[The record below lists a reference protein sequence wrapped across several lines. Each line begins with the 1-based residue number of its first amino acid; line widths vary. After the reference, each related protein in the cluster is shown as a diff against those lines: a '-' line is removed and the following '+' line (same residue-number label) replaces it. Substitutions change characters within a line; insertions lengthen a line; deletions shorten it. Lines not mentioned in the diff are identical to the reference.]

1 VRLLVTRPE
10 PDAERTAAALRHA
23 GHQVDL
29 AALLR
34 IETIAD
40 AQLGTGPWSALA
52 VTSANALRAIASH
65 PRRADLEGL
74 RVFAVGRRTA
84 AAARAA
90 GFADV
95 VAAGGDVQAMA
106 QRLRE
111 WAQGEQG
118 EHGEQD
124 ESNGEQEGRERDPLL
139 YLAGQDRSGDL
150 AGDLAAAGHRVRTVA
165 VYRAIKA
172 DRFPPA
178 IDAALAAGQIEG
190 VLHFSRRS
198 AEAYVDCARAAAL
211 LERALVPVHYC
222 VSRQIAEPLAA
233 AGAKDVR
240 IAAVPHERAL
250 IELIGSQA

>member
-1 VRLLVTRPE
+1 VRLLITRPE
-10 PDAERTAAALRHA
+10 PDAERTAAALRQE

-40 AQLGTGPWSALA
+40 AQLGSGPWSALA
-52 VTSANALRAIASH
+52 VTSANALRAVASH
-65 PRRADLEGL
+65 PRRADLKGL

-90 GFADV
+90 GFPDV
-95 VAAGGDVQAMA
+95 VAAGGDVQELA

-111 WAQGEQG
+111 WAQGEQDETNG
-118 EHGEQD
+118 EHRK
-124 ESNGEQEGRERDPLL
+124 GRERDPLL

-150 AGDLAAAGHRVRTVA
+150 AAAGQRVRTVA

-172 DRFPPA
+172 ERFPPA

-211 LERALVPVHYC
+211 LERALMPVHYC
-222 VSRQIAEPLAA
+222 VSRQIAEPLVA

-240 IAAVPHERAL
+240 IAAVPQERAL
-250 IELIGSQA
+250 IDLIGSQA

>member
-1 VRLLVTRPE
+1 MRLLVTRPE

-23 GHQVDL
+23 GHRVDL

-40 AQLGTGPWSALA
+40 VQLGSGPWSALA
-52 VTSANALRAIASH
+52 VTSANAVRAVASH
-65 PRRADLEGL
+65 PRRTDLTRL

-90 GFADV
+90 GFPDV
-95 VAAGGDVQAMA
+95 VAAGGDVRELA

-111 WAQGEQG
+111 WAQGEQ
-118 EHGEQD
+118 D
-124 ESNGEQEGRERDPLL
+124 ETNGEQVEHRKGRERDPLL

-150 AGDLAAAGHRVRTVA
+150 AGDLAAAGQRVHIVA

-178 IDAALAAGQIEG
+178 IDAALAARQIDG

-222 VSRQIAEPLAA
+222 VSRQIAEPLVV

-240 IAAVPHERAL
+240 IAAVAQERAL
-250 IELIGSQA
+250 IGLIGAQA